1 MGGKSTDFL
10 VKTKRALLYVII
22 AFLTTGFVTH
32 AIGQPYPTQPITL
45 VVGMAPGGITDVAT
59 RTIANEAKK
68 HLGVELLVVNK
79 PGAMQTVAMSYVISS
94 RPDGYTL
101 GATTDAP
108 YVRAPHLLSLNFNP
122 LTETVPIIYYGSFP
136 AVVIVKADSPFK
148 TFKDVIN
155 FAKGNPGKLTYG
167 TPGVASGPDVGIG
180 GFALQMGLKI
190 SMVPFTG
197 DSEALLSLLGGQIM
211 TGGMGIGSC
220 MSQVKAGKIKVLTVI
235 HGDERLE
242 TFPDVPTLNEFG
254 FKDILPLPGL
264 GIFGPKGLPD
274 PIVKKIEDAF
284 KKASLTAEFKTF
296 AMNNYVYPM
305 KKGST
310 GPELRNY
317 LATASQI
324 TGNLIQKLGLG
335 QTKPK

>member
-1 MGGKSTDFL
+1 MG
-10 VKTKRALLYVII
+10 KRAVSSVTRVILGSNMI
-22 AFLTTGFVTH
+22 ACMIFGFVTPGL
-32 AIGQPYPTQPITL
+32 AQTYPTQPITL

-68 HLGVELLVVNK
+68 DLGVELLVVNK

-94 RPDGYTL
+94 RPDGYTF

-108 YVRAPHLLSLNFNP
+108 YVRAPHMLNLNFSP
-122 LTETVPIIYYGSFP
+122 QTETIPIIYYGSFP
-136 AVVIVKADSPFK
+136 AVVIVKVDSPFK
-148 TFKDVIN
+148 TFKDVIQ
-155 FAKGNPGKLTYG
+155 FARENPGKLTYG
-167 TPGVASGPDVGIG
+167 TPGVASGPDLGIG

-190 SMVPFTG
+190 PMVPYTG

-211 TGGMGIGSC
+211 MAGMGIGSC
-220 MSQVKAGKIKVLTVI
+220 MSQVKAGKVRILAVI

-264 GIFGPKGLPD
+264 GLFGPKGLPD
-274 PIVKKIEDAF
+274 PIVKKIEAAF
-284 KKASLTAEFKTF
+284 KKASQSAEFKTF
-296 AMNNYVYPM
+296 AANNYVYPM

-310 GPELRNY
+310 GLELRSY
-317 LATASQI
+317 LATASQT
-324 TGNLIQKLGLG
+324 TGNLIQRLGLG
-335 QTKPK
+335 PSKPK